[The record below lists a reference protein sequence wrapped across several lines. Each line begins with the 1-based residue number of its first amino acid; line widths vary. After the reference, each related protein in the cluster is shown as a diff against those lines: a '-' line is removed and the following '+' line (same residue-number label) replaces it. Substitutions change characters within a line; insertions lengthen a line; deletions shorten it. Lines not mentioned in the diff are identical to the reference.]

1 MSLLSKKYA
10 AMAVVLWACSLQI
23 ACAVKN
29 APTAGNIQTAKV
41 TVDKTFGQYDNAL
54 EGQLILVTI
63 EPQQHNELT
72 QIRSDHSADQSL
84 PPEYQEFLDYI
95 RLRYDLER
103 VADWPLQ
110 AIDIFCI
117 VFENKGNRDRQQ
129 LIAQLAQEPE
139 IESAQA
145 VNTFSVQQDEYND
158 PFLSL
163 QHGFNSLNAASS
175 HRWSRGRGVRV
186 AVIDTGLDTD
196 HPELQASTLL
206 RRNFVD
212 KNKSQ
217 FVADVHGTAVAGV
230 IAAAADNGTGMVGV
244 APMAELLALKACWQ
258 LKEKNNR
265 AVCNSLTLAK
275 ALNFAII
282 QQADIINLSLTG
294 PPDSLL
300 QRLVEKALTENIIV
314 VGAEPPHDQ
323 PSFPTVTPGTIS
335 VTLPG
340 SNERSSNAEA
350 TNAPVA
356 NAPVVNAPVVNA
368 TPDQSRSVI
377 APGQKVLS
385 TRPGNQ
391 YDFFTGSSFSTA
403 HISGLAALVRELS
416 PELSPKDLLAL
427 LNRTADPVSGAVNAC
442 NAIVEL
448 VKPASF
454 TC

>member
-1 MSLLSKKYA
+1 MDL
-10 AMAVVLWACSLQI
+10 
-23 ACAVKN
+23 N
-29 APTAGNIQTAKV
+29 
-41 TVDKTFGQYDNAL
+41 
-54 EGQLILVTI
+54 
-63 EPQQHNELT
+63 
-72 QIRSDHSADQSL
+72 
-84 PPEYQEFLDYI
+84 
-95 RLRYDLER
+95 RY
-103 VADWPLQ
+103 
-110 AIDIFCI
+110 
-117 VFENKGNRDRQQ
+117 
-129 LIAQLAQEPE
+129 
-139 IESAQA
+139 
-145 VNTFSVQQDEYND
+145 
-158 PFLSL
+158 
-163 QHGFNSLNAASS
+163 
-175 HRWSRGRGVRV
+175 
-186 AVIDTGLDTD
+186 
-196 HPELQASTLL
+196 
-206 RRNFVD
+206 
-212 KNKSQ
+212 
-217 FVADVHGTAVAGV
+217 
-230 IAAAADNGTGMVGV
+230 
-244 APMAELLALKACWQ
+244 
-258 LKEKNNR
+258 KNNR

>member
-1 MSLLSKKYA
+1 M
-10 AMAVVLWACSLQI
+10 
-23 ACAVKN
+23 
-29 APTAGNIQTAKV
+29 
-41 TVDKTFGQYDNAL
+41 

-63 EPQQHNELT
+63 EPQQHNQLT
-72 QIRSDHSADQSL
+72 EIRRGHSGDQSL
-84 PPEYQEFLDYI
+84 PPKYQEFLEHI

-103 VADWPLQ
+103 VADWPLP

-117 VFENKGNRDRQQ
+117 VFENKGTLDRQQ
-129 LIAQLAQEPE
+129 LIAQLELEPE

-158 PFLSL
+158 PYLSL

-186 AVIDTGLDTD
+186 AVIDTGLDTG
-196 HPELQASTLL
+196 HPELQASILH

-212 KNKSQ
+212 ENKSQ

-230 IAAAADNGTGMVGV
+230 IAAAADNGDGIVGV

-258 LKEKNNR
+258 LKEKNNN

-275 ALNFAII
+275 ALNFAIV

-294 PPDSLL
+294 PTDSLL
-300 QRLVEKALTENIIV
+300 QRLVEKALSENIIV
-314 VGAEPPHDQ
+314 VGAKPPHDQ

-340 SNERSSNAEA
+340 SNELSSNAEA
-350 TNAPVA
+350 TNAPLVA
-356 NAPVVNAPVVNA
+356 APVVNA

-416 PELSPKDLLAL
+416 PELSPKETLGL

-448 VKPASF
+448 VKPANF